1 MSAKAPE
8 RKTLP
13 KKYRHEQK
21 YYICQADY
29 ELISRRLSLSMER
42 DRYADENGEYFI
54 RSLYFDDM
62 NDSAF
67 RDKLDGVDSRDKY
80 RLRTYNLEDKVIK
93 LEKKHKDG
101 QFIQKSSV
109 SLTRRECDEL
119 LAGRYAFLLSRPE
132 PFARE
137 MFAVFATRR
146 LRPKVIVDYVREAY
160 VFPVQ
165 DVRITFDKEIRSGYR
180 GVDIFDKELPTYPVL
195 DSGDM
200 VMEVKFNL
208 YLPTYIRSLIQMP
221 AQVRSAVSKYCI
233 CRKFEL

>member
-1 MSAKAPE
+1 MSVKPKEKEA
-8 RKTLP
+8 LP
-13 KKYRHEQK
+13 KKYRHEHK
-21 YYICQADY
+21 YYICQADH
-29 ELISRRLSLSMER
+29 EIISRRLSLSMER

-54 RSLYFDDM
+54 RSLYFDDA

-80 RLRTYNLEDKVIK
+80 RLRTYNLTDKTIK

-101 QFIQKSSV
+101 QYIQKSSI
-109 SLTRRECDEL
+109 SLSRREADDL
-119 LAGRYAFLLSRPE
+119 IAGKYGFLLSRPE

-137 MFAVFATRR
+137 MFAAFTTRQ

-165 DVRITFDKEIRSGYR
+165 DVRVTFDKEIRTGFR
-180 GVDIFDKELPTYPVL
+180 NTDIFDAELPTYPVL
-195 DSGDM
+195 RSGDM

-208 YLPTYIRSLIQMP
+208 YLPTYIRSLIQLP
-221 AQVRSAVSKYCI
+221 AEVRSAVSKYCI

>member
-1 MSAKAPE
+1 MSTKAAPGAAS
-8 RKTLP
+8 K

-42 DRYADENGEYFI
+42 DRYADRNGEYFI

-62 NDSAF
+62 YDSAF

-80 RLRTYNLEDKVIK
+80 RLRTYNLTDKVIK

-101 QFIQKSSV
+101 QFIQKSSI
-109 SLTRRECDEL
+109 SLNRKECDEL
-119 LAGRYAFLLSRPE
+119 LQGNYGFLLSRRE

-137 MFAVFATRR
+137 MYAAFATRQ

-160 VFPVQ
+160 VFPLE
-165 DVRITFDKEIRSGYR
+165 DVRVTFDKDIRTGHR
-180 GVDIFDKELPTYPVL
+180 GIDLFDQDLPTYPVL
-195 DSGDM
+195 SSGDM

-208 YLPTYIRSLIQMP
+208 YLPTYIRSLIQLP
-221 AQVRSAVSKYCI
+221 AEVRSAVSKYCI